1 MTEVLRAGALG
12 IEITISGK
20 IPSSR
25 AKTWRFYQGY
35 LKKCGD
41 IALKVGK
48 ADMQAQLK
56 TGVVGVKVSIMPPDI
71 QLPDAI
77 EMRTE
82 ESVLENEKAKAE
94 SQLKTEEKERRSKK
108 KVKEA
113 KKPRKR
119 RRKMK
124 IKELRTLNDQV
135 VEAKLLDLKRI

>member
-1 MTEVLRAGALG
+1 MEQKFKAIAHKIMTEVLRAGALG

-25 AKTWRFYQGY
+25 AKH
-35 LKKCGD
+35 GD
-41 IALKVGK
+41 FTRIPEEMRRIALKVGK

-82 ESVLENEKAKAE
+82 ESVW
-94 SQLKTEEKERRSKK
+94 
-108 KVKEA
+108 
-113 KKPRKR
+113 
-119 RRKMK
+119 KMK
-124 IKELRTLNDQV
+124 KQRQNHN
-135 VEAKLLDLKRI
+135 